1 MLNKGEGKARSLPEL
16 DMESV
21 SGVST
26 RTEPTSHVESSACQA
41 GRRSQRHLKLRQ
53 VQSEDLFATRELRDP
68 PTNVSCCP
76 QVCPQSTGE
85 VVRNTRVAQVT
96 AL

>member
-26 RTEPTSHVESSACQA
+26 RTEPTSHVESSACQ
-41 GRRSQRHLKLRQ
+41 

-68 PTNVSCCP
+68 PANVSCCP
-76 QVCPQSTGE
+76 QVCPQSNGE
-85 VVRNTRVAQVT
+85 VVRNSRMPQVT